1 MGHSP
6 NLLGSTTSPGPGG
19 LQPSLQGVKV
29 PDENLTPQQRQH
41 REVQLATIRKMQM
54 ILFPQQKEDPTGSLD
69 ALPGATSTSS
79 CPPNVPPVS
88 LPNQCP
94 PTMDWHKLQ
103 HPFLDGKGKVYIN
116 YFILI
121 TSGFEILVKIKIIP
135 TGWRRKSRRISSWI
149 GNCWRN
155 ASQSRTTTTLS
166 SDNKIC
172 KCTNC
177 HSKSKSIFSE

>member
-103 HPFLDGKGKVYIN
+103 HPFLDGKGKVCLRKHFLRLAFIN
-116 YFILI
+116 FFLFI
-121 TSGFEILVKIKIIP
+121 K
-135 TGWRRKSRRISSWI
+135 
-149 GNCWRN
+149 
-155 ASQSRTTTTLS
+155 
-166 SDNKIC
+166 
-172 KCTNC
+172 
-177 HSKSKSIFSE
+177 